1 MARSTHRPLVV
12 AFDLEMNQPSGR
24 IIQIGAVAG
33 NIDSGEVVAAFSE
46 LVNPGEPL
54 AASIAT
60 LTGIAASA
68 LPQAALLPDVFGRF
82 VAWLAPLRHGRKLHP
97 LTWGVW
103 DFRVL
108 REQVGAHTAGWPF
121 GQRWIDVKAVY
132 QAWRHAHGFT
142 GMAGLGAA
150 VEHLGLEFSGRAHD
164 AAADAENTFHAYVA
178 LLARMRGE
186 PRPAE

>member
-1 MARSTHRPLVV
+1 MV

-33 NIDSGEVVAAFSE
+33 NIDSGSVEAAFSE

-54 AASIAT
+54 APSIAA
-60 LTGIAASA
+60 LTGIATAA
-68 LPQAALLPDVFGRF
+68 LPGALALPEVYGRF

-103 DFRVL
+103 DFPVL
-108 REQVGAHTAGWPF
+108 REQVGAHPAGWPF
-121 GQRWIDVKAVY
+121 GHRWIDVKAVY

-150 VEHLGLEFSGRAHD
+150 VGHLGLGFSGRAHD

-186 PRPAE
+186 PRQAE

>member
-1 MARSTHRPLVV
+1 MV

-33 NIDSGEVVAAFSE
+33 SIDSGEVVAVFSE

-54 AASIAT
+54 APAIAA
-60 LTGIAASA
+60 LTGIAAAA
-68 LPQAALLPDVFGRF
+68 LPVAPALPEAFARLS
-82 VAWLAPLRHGRKLHP
+82 AWLGPLRQHRKLHP

-103 DFRVL
+103 DFPVL
-108 REQVGAHTAGWPF
+108 REQLGAHAAGWPF
-121 GQRWIDVKAVY
+121 GHRWIDVKAVY

-150 VEHLGLEFSGRAHD
+150 VEHLGLAFAGRAHD
-164 AAADAENTFHAYVA
+164 AAADAENTFRAYVA
-178 LLARMRGE
+178 LLARMRGGA
-186 PRPAE
+186 RPDG